1 MNENKLVNAKA
12 LQEVGKFLKNY
23 TDSSVSNL
31 ASIEYVDKK
40 LANLNTN
47 TIIEYDEVGEEL
59 LLDASFINVEYDE
72 ENENLSILGR
82 DKWQI
87 LKRLMEFM

>member
-72 ENENLSILGR
+72 ENENLSILG
-82 DKWQI
+82 
-87 LKRLMEFM
+87 

>member
-1 MNENKLVNAKA
+1 MNENKLVNVKA

-47 TIIEYDEVGEEL
+47 NIIEYDEVGEEL

-72 ENENLSILGR
+72 ENENLSILG
-82 DKWQI
+82 
-87 LKRLMEFM
+87 

>member
-47 TIIEYDEVGEEL
+47 NIIEYDEVGEEL

-72 ENENLSILGR
+72 ENENLSILG
-82 DKWQI
+82 
-87 LKRLMEFM
+87 